1 MMASDWL
8 ATELNA
14 LRSQST
20 PPNGKQRRR
29 LNLLIEKKKVKGETK
44 SSKLP
49 SVSKL

>member
-29 LNLLIEKKKVKGETK
+29 LNLLIEKKKGERRDKIVKTAFGK
-44 SSKLP
+44 
-49 SVSKL
+49 